1 MSTCLRYDT
10 HRQCKHY
17 LLLMISAAASIF
29 IAPVKSIQLDLT
41 NFMKHVTN
49 ISSFPLLQL
58 FSLQTSFNMPTRLK
72 KSRKKRG
79 HVQMGHG
86 RIGKHRK
93 HPGGRGN
100 AGGQH
105 HHRILMDKYHP
116 GYFGKVG
123 MRHFHKLKNRDF
135 TPTVNLDKLFNV
147 AGEGVYEAAKGAEA
161 GKAPV
166 IDLVSKGYFKLLG
179 NGQISVPVIV
189 KAKYFSK
196 LAEKKITAAGGACL
210 LTA

>member
-1 MSTCLRYDT
+1 MTTFVVIIVQQVEKLSKTRNSRY
-10 HRQCKHY
+10 
-17 LLLMISAAASIF
+17 IVSIF
-29 IAPVKSIQLDLT
+29 
-41 NFMKHVTN
+41 
-49 ISSFPLLQL
+49 PLAS
-58 FSLQTSFNMPTRLK
+58 FSLQTFANMPTRLK

-123 MRHFHKLKNRDF
+123 MRHFHKLKNRTF

-147 AGEGVYEAAKGAEA
+147 AGEGVYEAAKNAES

-196 LAEKKITAAGGACL
+196 LAEKKITEAGGACL
-210 LTA
+210 LSA